1 MSYLYSVPWI
11 LFYISVFICCLPIC
25 KAQANNIEISKSVLM
40 LQKYV
45 LFILPLFFVGCRG
58 FLFTDWMS
66 YYPFFNNAPTIFDN
80 AKEINSYLGYLNW
93 EKGFIWFTIF
103 FKSFFNNY
111 FFFQFF
117 NFLIDYII
125 LIQFF
130 KNNVEKDLSW
140 AIFFLFLF
148 EGFQIEINLLRNTK
162 AMMLFFISL
171 KYLKQRKI
179 IPYML
184 LNICRIFFH
193 TSALFFLPL
202 YFILP
207 LKYNRKLIF
216 SLYFIG
222 IIFCI
227 LNFQWIPALLK
238 HLLPFLGFN
247 KRLVF
252 LISNYMQDAGGRS
265 ISIGFLERILS
276 FILVFYYE
284 NKILKLDEKYR
295 IYINAFYIYT
305 LLFLFGNSF
314 AIIYQRIGLLF
325 VFSYWI
331 VYPLILK
338 VCSIKQKK
346 ILLFIIF
353 LYGFVKNV
361 NGNKNILCKYN
372 NFLIHEPNYIE
383 YTKYFK
389 IWANNE

>member
-1 MSYLYSVPWI
+1 MSYLYSIHWI

-25 KAQANNIEISKSVLM
+25 KAQANNIEINKSVLM

-66 YYPFFNNAPTIFDN
+66 YYPFFYNAPTIFDN

-117 NFLIDYII
+117 SFLIDYII

-179 IPYML
+179 IPYLL
-184 LNICRIFFH
+184 LNICGIFFH
-193 TSALFFLPL
+193 TSALFFLLL

-247 KRLVF
+247 KRLVI
-252 LISNYMQDAGGRS
+252 LINSYMQDAGGRS

-284 NKILKLDEKYR
+284 NKILKLNEKYR

-314 AIIYQRIGLLF
+314 SIIYQRIGLLF

-338 VCSIKQKK
+338 VCSIKRKK

-361 NGNKNILCKYN
+361 NGNTNILCKYN

-389 IWANNE
+389 IWANNK